1 MTNKN
6 TDNGSFIWYE
16 HLANDPKKAIHFY
29 TQVVGWKTQP
39 FAEDNNYV
47 MWVGEQ
53 GPLGG
58 VMKLPD
64 EATKMG
70 APPNWMAH
78 VQVENV
84 DKTASL
90 AKKLGGKVYKDP
102 SDIPTVGR
110 FAVIADPQG
119 AVISIFTPNQ
129 PMTAHDPS
137 KAGEFCWN
145 ELMTSDNLAA
155 FSFYSQLFGWK
166 TVQDMD
172 MGPLG
177 TYKVFGIGERQI
189 GGMMT
194 TPKGSPMPPMWLYY
208 TETPDLDSAVARA
221 TKNGA
226 KVMNGPM
233 DVPGGGRIA
242 QLMDPQGAA
251 FALHQ
256 APKK

>member
-1 MTNKN
+1 MTVN
-6 TDNGSFIWYE
+6 NGRFVWYE
-16 HLANDPKKAIHFY
+16 QLAKDPKTAIDFY

-39 FAEDNNYV
+39 FKEGEDYV

-64 EATKMG
+64 EAAQMG
-70 APPNWMAH
+70 TPPHWMAH

-84 DKTASL
+84 DTTASQV
-90 AKKLGGKVYKDP
+90 KKLGGKVHKEP
-102 SDIPTVGR
+102 TDIPGVGR

-119 AVISIFTPNQ
+119 ASLSIFTPSS
-129 PMTAHDPS
+129 PMTLHDSS

-145 ELMTSDNLAA
+145 ELLTSDSVAA
-155 FSFYSQLFGWK
+155 FDFYSKLFGWRII
-166 TVQDMD
+166 QEMD
-172 MGPLG
+172 MGPMG
-177 TYKVFGIGERQI
+177 TYRVFGIGDKQM

-194 TPKGSPMPPMWLYY
+194 LAKGQSTPPMWLYY
-208 TETPDLDSAVARA
+208 AETRDLEAALDRA
-221 TKNGA
+221 KKRGA

-233 DVPGGGRIA
+233 DVPGGGRIV

-256 APKK
+256 APKKAA